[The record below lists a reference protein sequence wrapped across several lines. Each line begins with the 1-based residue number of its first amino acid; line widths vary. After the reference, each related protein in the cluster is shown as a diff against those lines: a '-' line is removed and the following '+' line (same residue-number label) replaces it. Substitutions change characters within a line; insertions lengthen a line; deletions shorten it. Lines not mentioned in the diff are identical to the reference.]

1 MYTQEI
7 TRTHRTAFVIA
18 IDQSSS
24 MQESVV
30 VNSRRM
36 TKAEAVAAITNRLI
50 DELVMRARRDD
61 GIRNYY
67 DIAVIGYGN
76 EKVCWARRSV
86 SCR

>member
-50 DELVMRARRDD
+50 
-61 GIRNYY
+61 N
-67 DIAVIGYGN
+67 
-76 EKVCWARRSV
+76 
-86 SCR
+86 